1 MFPMGQLAVMSGDR
15 ESLVAPRQVNP
26 SDSGAYTRM
35 ATSSRR
41 TVGHQPSRSL
51 KNASSVAQ
59 LAGDL
64 ATKLAIGN
72 PESKLSAML
81 SVNTAS
87 QDLSRVI
94 QSGWK
99 KSSSSSKATLQ
110 STTSSASAAVK
121 QVAVLR
127 KLSPDDVDVE
137 RAAASILGKLVAL
150 ELVSLLLYGM
160 V

>member
-1 MFPMGQLAVMSGDR
+1 
-15 ESLVAPRQVNP
+15 
-26 SDSGAYTRM
+26 M

-41 TVGHQPSRSL
+41 IVSHQPSKSL
-51 KNASSVAQ
+51 KHASTSVDQ

-72 PESKLSAML
+72 PESKLSSIML

-87 QDLSRVI
+87 QDLSKLI

-110 STTSSASAAVK
+110 STTLSASAAVK
-121 QVAVLR
+121 HVGVLR
-127 KLSPDDVDVE
+127 NLCPDDMDIE
-137 RAAASILGKLVAL
+137 RAAGSILGKLVAL
-150 ELVSLLLYGM
+150 ELVS
-160 V
+160 

>member
-1 MFPMGQLAVMSGDR
+1 
-15 ESLVAPRQVNP
+15 
-26 SDSGAYTRM
+26 M

-41 TVGHQPSRSL
+41 TVSRKPSKSI
-51 KNASSVAQ
+51 KNALSPADS
-59 LAGDL
+59 LAGDF

-72 PESKLSAML
+72 PESKLFAMQ

-99 KSSSSSKATLQ
+99 KSSSTSRATLQ
-110 STTSSASAAVK
+110 STTSSASTAVK
-121 QVAVLR
+121 HVAVLR
-127 KLSPDDVDVE
+127 NLCPEDVDVE

-150 ELVSLLLYGM
+150 ELVCLFLYKTL
-160 V
+160 

>member
-1 MFPMGQLAVMSGDR
+1 
-15 ESLVAPRQVNP
+15 
-26 SDSGAYTRM
+26 M
-35 ATSSRR
+35 ATCTSGRR
-41 TVGHQPSRSL
+41 AVRLKPS
-51 KNASSVAQ
+51 SSVDP
-59 LAGDL
+59 LFS
-64 ATKLAIGN
+64 TKLAIGK

-81 SVNTAS
+81 SVNAAS

-121 QVAVLR
+121 HVAVLR
-127 KLSPDDVDVE
+127 NLCPDDVDVE

-150 ELVSLLLYGM
+150 ELVSLLLYQTL
-160 V
+160 

>member
-1 MFPMGQLAVMSGDR
+1 
-15 ESLVAPRQVNP
+15 
-26 SDSGAYTRM
+26 M
-35 ATSSRR
+35 ASSTRR
-41 TVGHQPSRSL
+41 TASRQPSKSL
-51 KNASSVAQ
+51 KNVPTSVDQ

-81 SVNTAS
+81 SVNAAS

-99 KSSSSSKATLQ
+99 KSSSSSKTTLQ
-110 STTSSASAAVK
+110 STTLSASAAVK
-121 QVAVLR
+121 HVALLR
-127 KLSPDDVDVE
+127 NLCPDDVDVE

-150 ELVSLLLYGM
+150 EMVSLLF
-160 V
+160 

>member
-1 MFPMGQLAVMSGDR
+1 
-15 ESLVAPRQVNP
+15 
-26 SDSGAYTRM
+26 M

-41 TVGHQPSRSL
+41 TVSRKPSKSL
-51 KNASSVAQ
+51 KNVSSPADS
-59 LAGDL
+59 LAGDF

-81 SVNTAS
+81 SVNAAS
-87 QDLSRVI
+87 QDLSKVI

-99 KSSSSSKATLQ
+99 RSSSSSRATLQ

-127 KLSPDDVDVE
+127 NLSPDDVDVE

-150 ELVSLLLYGM
+150 ELVCLLLYKTLE
-160 V
+160 

>member
-1 MFPMGQLAVMSGDR
+1 
-15 ESLVAPRQVNP
+15 
-26 SDSGAYTRM
+26 M

-41 TVGHQPSRSL
+41 IVTRQPSKSL
-51 KNASSVAQ
+51 KTTSNYADQ
-59 LAGDL
+59 LADDL

-72 PESKLSAML
+72 PESKLSAMR
-81 SVNTAS
+81 SVNSAS

-99 KSSSSSKATLQ
+99 KSSNCSKAMLQ
-110 STTSSASAAVK
+110 STSSSASTAVK

-127 KLSPDDVDVE
+127 NLCPDDVDVE

-150 ELVSLLLYGM
+150 EMVCLLFYRA

>member
-1 MFPMGQLAVMSGDR
+1 
-15 ESLVAPRQVNP
+15 
-26 SDSGAYTRM
+26 M

-41 TVGHQPSRSL
+41 TVSRKPSTSKSL
-51 KNASSVAQ
+51 KNATSSADS
-59 LAGDL
+59 LAGDF

-72 PESKLSAML
+72 SDPKLSAML
-81 SVNTAS
+81 SVNAAS

-99 KSSSSSKATLQ
+99 KSSSSSRATLQ

-121 QVAVLR
+121 HIAILR
-127 KLSPDDVDVE
+127 NLSPDDVDVE

-150 ELVSLLLYGM
+150 ELVCLLLYKTL
-160 V
+160 

>member
-1 MFPMGQLAVMSGDR
+1 
-15 ESLVAPRQVNP
+15 
-26 SDSGAYTRM
+26 M
-35 ATSSRR
+35 ASSTRR
-41 TVGHQPSRSL
+41 TASRQPSKSL
-51 KNASSVAQ
+51 KNAPNSVDQ

-64 ATKLAIGN
+64 ATKLAIGS

-81 SVNTAS
+81 SVNAAS

-99 KSSSSSKATLQ
+99 KSSSSSKTTLQ

-121 QVAVLR
+121 HVALLR
-127 KLSPDDVDVE
+127 NLCPDDVDVE

-150 ELVSLLLYGM
+150 EMVSLLF
-160 V
+160 

>member
-1 MFPMGQLAVMSGDR
+1 
-15 ESLVAPRQVNP
+15 
-26 SDSGAYTRM
+26 M

-41 TVGHQPSRSL
+41 TVSRKPSKSL
-51 KNASSVAQ
+51 KNTLSPGDS
-59 LAGDL
+59 LAGDF

-81 SVNTAS
+81 SVNAAS

-121 QVAVLR
+121 HVAVLR
-127 KLSPDDVDVE
+127 NLCPDDMDVE

-150 ELVSLLLYGM
+150 ELVSLLPYKTL
-160 V
+160 

>member
-1 MFPMGQLAVMSGDR
+1 
-15 ESLVAPRQVNP
+15 
-26 SDSGAYTRM
+26 M
-35 ATSSRR
+35 ATTSRR
-41 TVGHQPSRSL
+41 TVSRKPSKSL
-51 KNASSVAQ
+51 KNGTSSADS
-59 LAGDL
+59 LAGDF

-72 PESKLSAML
+72 PVESKLSAML
-81 SVNTAS
+81 SVNAAS

-99 KSSSSSKATLQ
+99 KSSSSSRATLQ

-121 QVAVLR
+121 QVAILR
-127 KLSPDDVDVE
+127 NLCPEDVDVE

-150 ELVSLLLYGM
+150 ELVCLLLYKA